1 MPVKKM
7 MPPLPDALG
16 GSEYDRFTRFA
27 KTILAVPRAKVMPE
41 QVLSKLEAE
50 RQNIEGKITG
60 VRWELAKG
68 ATRKP
73 VRKWK
78 DFGRE
83 EKLEYHTPNDR
94 SGRQ

>member
-1 MPVKKM
+1 

-27 KTILAVPRAKVMPE
+27 KTILAVPRSKVMPE
-41 QVLSKLEAE
+41 QALSKLEAE
-50 RQNIEGKITG
+50 KRNVEGKITG
-60 VRWELAKG
+60 VRLELAKRT
-68 ATRKP
+68 TRKP

-83 EKLEYHTPNDR
+83 ERVEYHTPNDR
-94 SGRQ
+94 TGRQ